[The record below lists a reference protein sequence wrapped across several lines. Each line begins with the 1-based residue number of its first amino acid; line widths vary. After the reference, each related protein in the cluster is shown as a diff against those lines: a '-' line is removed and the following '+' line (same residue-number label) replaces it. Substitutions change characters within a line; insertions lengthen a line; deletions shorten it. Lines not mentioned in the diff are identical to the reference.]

1 LEGRLNLFQRM
12 MLRWRELHPYNPV
25 HVVLIPAPLD
35 RARLQDCID
44 RHLERLGLTGL
55 VVDLKRWRF
64 RYHGGPANADLSVRA
79 AGADPIGVLS
89 GEIEREFNAPFPDEP
104 KTTPF
109 RFVAVDAGGEFHLA
123 LAYDHFVAG
132 GDAIALLLRGI
143 AERYTGGA
151 PAGAA
156 AQPLEIYPAT
166 YRSLLLRHPLWILKG
181 LAGVPRMVASSRR
194 SFRPRY
200 GSPDDQYNAF
210 KFFSLGPEA
219 LDGLRGTGKAW
230 GVTFNDLLMASAL
243 QALAPLAPERA
254 RQPRRRELAV
264 ASIVNIRDDFGP
276 AARAALSPFL
286 ASFRVSHPVPAG
298 IGLREL
304 VQAVHVETVRVKSKR
319 VDLLGL
325 LALGVSALMWPFLSP
340 HQRARFYFKYHPAW
354 AGVTTLNV
362 NALWGRAD
370 GRDLPFDYIRAVPT
384 GPLCP
389 MVFAVTTARDMLHVG
404 VSYRT
409 AAFSPAAIDG
419 VVKEFVR
426 CIESLR
432 AEPCS

>member
-1 LEGRLNLFQRM
+1 MAGRLNLFQRM

-35 RARLQDCID
+35 GARLQACIN

-55 VVDLKRWRF
+55 VVDQKRRQF
-64 RYHGGPANADLSVRA
+64 RYAGGPANVDLRVQA
-79 AGADPIGVLS
+79 GGADPVGVL
-89 GEIEREFNAPFPDEP
+89 GAEIEREFNARFPDEI
-104 KTTPF
+104 KATPF

-132 GDAIALLLRGI
+132 GDSIALLLRDI
-143 AERYTGGA
+143 AERYTGGVPVEAPLKA
-151 PAGAA
+151 PAM
-156 AQPLEIYPAT
+156 YPST
-166 YRSLLLRHPLWILKG
+166 YRSLLLRHPLWVLKG
-181 LAGVPRMVASSRR
+181 LTGLPRMVASARR

-200 GSPDDQYNAF
+200 ENADDQYNAF
-210 KFFSLGPEA
+210 KLFSLGSGA
-219 LDGLRGTGKAW
+219 LNGLRGAGKAW
-230 GVTFNDLLMASAL
+230 GVTFNDLLMASVL

-254 RQPRRRELAV
+254 RQSRRRELAV
-264 ASIVNIRDDFGP
+264 ASIVNIRDDFGS

-304 VQAVHVETVRVKSKR
+304 VQAVHAETARVKAQR
-319 VDLLGL
+319 ADLVSL
-325 LALGVSALMWPFLSP
+325 LALGVAGLMWRFLSLRR
-340 HQRARFYFKYHPAW
+340 RARFFIKYHPAW
-354 AGVTTLNV
+354 AGVTTLNL
-362 NALWGRAD
+362 NALWGRRD
-370 GRDLPFDYIRAVPT
+370 GRGAPFDYIRAVPT

-389 MVFAVTTARDMLHVG
+389 MVIAVTTVRDVLHVG

-409 AAFSPAAIDG
+409 AAFSQAAIDG
-419 VVKEFVR
+419 VVKELVR

-432 AEPCS
+432 EEP

>member
-25 HVVLIPAPLD
+25 HVIRIPAPLD
-35 RARLQDCID
+35 RERLRACID
-44 RHLERLGLTGL
+44 RHLEALGLTGL

-64 RYHGGPANADLSVRA
+64 RYDGGPANVELSVRA
-79 AGADPIGVLS
+79 AAGDPMGVLAA
-89 GEIEREFNAPFPDEP
+89 EIEREFNTRFPAAPNA
-104 KTTPF
+104 TPF
-109 RFVAVDAGGEFHLA
+109 RCVAVDAGGEFHLA

-132 GDAIALLLRGI
+132 GDSIAVLLKEI
-143 AERYTGGA
+143 AERYIGGA

-156 AQPLEIYPAT
+156 SQPLELYPTT
-166 YRSLLLRHPLWILKG
+166 YRSLLLRHPLWILRG
-181 LAGVPRMVASSRR
+181 LGGLPRVVASARR

-200 GSPDDQYNAF
+200 ARADDQYNAF
-210 KFFSLGPEA
+210 KCFSLGPTA
-219 LDGLRGTGKAW
+219 LNRLRGAGRAW
-230 GVTFNDLLMASAL
+230 GVTFNDLLMASVL
-243 QALAPLAPERA
+243 QALAPLTAERT

-264 ASIVNIRDDFGP
+264 ASIVNIREDFGS

-304 VQAVHVETVRVKSKR
+304 VQAVHAETARMR
-319 VDLLGL
+319 AMRLDLLSL

-340 HQRARFYFKYHPAW
+340 HQRARFFAKYHPAW
-354 AGVTTLNV
+354 AGVTALNV
-362 NALWGRAD
+362 NALWGTGDSREA
-370 GRDLPFDYIRAVPT
+370 PFDYLRAVPT

-389 MVFAVTTARDMLHVG
+389 MVFAVTTVKDVLHVG

-409 AAFSPAAIDG
+409 AAFSRAAIDG
-419 VVKEFVR
+419 VASEFVR

-432 AEPCS
+432 EEPCS

>member
-1 LEGRLNLFQRM
+1 MEGRLNLFQRM

-25 HVVLIPAPLD
+25 HVVLIPASLD
-35 RARLQDCID
+35 RARLQACID
-44 RHLERLGLTGL
+44 RHLEGLGLTGL

-64 RYHGGPANADLSVRA
+64 RYCGGPANADLRVRA
-79 AGADPIGVLS
+79 ADADAIGVLS
-89 GEIEREFNAPFPDEP
+89 SEIEREFNSRFAAAPRSA
-104 KTTPF
+104 PF
-109 RFVAVDAGGEFHLA
+109 RFVAVDAGGKFHLA

-132 GDAIALLLRGI
+132 GDSIALLLRDI
-143 AERYTGGA
+143 AERYIGDA
-151 PAGAA
+151 PAEPAVP
-156 AQPLEIYPAT
+156 PLEVYPAT

-181 LAGVPRMVASSRR
+181 LAALPRMVASSRR

-200 GSPDDQYNAF
+200 GSADDQYNAF
-210 KFFSLGPEA
+210 KFFSLGPAA
-219 LDGLRGTGKAW
+219 LDGLRGAGKAW
-230 GVTFNDLLMASAL
+230 GVTFNDLLMASVL
-243 QALAPLAPERA
+243 LALAPLAPERA

-286 ASFRVSHPVPAG
+286 ASFRVAHPVPAG
-298 IGLREL
+298 VGLREL
-304 VQAVHVETVRVKSKR
+304 VQSVHAETVRVKANR
-319 VDLLGL
+319 VDLLSL
-325 LALGVSALMWPFLSP
+325 LALGVAALMWRFLSP
-340 HQRARFYFKYHPAW
+340 HQRARFFVKYHPAW

-362 NALWGRAD
+362 NALWGRGD
-370 GRDLPFDYIRAVPT
+370 GRDAAFDYIRAVPT

-389 MVFAVTTARDMLHVG
+389 MVFAVTTVRDVLHVG

-409 AAFSPAAIDG
+409 AAFSQAAIDG

-432 AEPCS
+432 EEPCS

>member
-1 LEGRLNLFQRM
+1 LAGRLNLFQRM

-35 RARLQDCID
+35 RARLQACID
-44 RHLERLGLTGL
+44 RHLESLGLTGL

-64 RYHGGPANADLSVRA
+64 RYAGGPANADLSVRA
-79 AGADPIGVLS
+79 AGADPISVLS
-89 GEIEREFNAPFPDEP
+89 AEIEREFNAWFPDEIR
-104 KTTPF
+104 TTPF

-132 GDAIALLLRGI
+132 GDSIALLLRDI
-143 AERYTGGA
+143 AERYTGGV
-151 PAGAA
+151 PAEAA
-156 AQPLEIYPAT
+156 LQPLEMYPAT
-166 YRSLLLRHPLWILKG
+166 YRSLLLRHPLWVLQG
-181 LAGVPRMVASSRR
+181 LTGLPRMVASARR

-200 GSPDDQYNAF
+200 GSAGDQYNAF
-210 KFFSLGPEA
+210 KLFSLGPGV
-219 LDGLRGTGKAW
+219 LDGLRGASKAW
-230 GVTFNDLLMASAL
+230 GVTFNDLLMASVL

-304 VQAVHVETVRVKSKR
+304 VRAVHAETARVKAKR
-319 VDLLGL
+319 ADLVSL
-325 LALGVSALMWPFLSP
+325 LALGVSGLMWPFLSLR
-340 HQRARFYFKYHPAW
+340 QRARFFIKYHPAW
-354 AGVTTLNV
+354 AGITTLNV
-362 NALWGRAD
+362 NTLWGRRD
-370 GRDLPFDYIRAVPT
+370 GRDAPFDYIRAVPT

-389 MVFAVTTARDMLHVG
+389 MVFAVTTVRDVLHVG

-419 VVKEFVR
+419 VAKEFVR
-426 CIESLR
+426 CVESLR
-432 AEPCS
+432 EEPSS

>member
-1 LEGRLNLFQRM
+1 LAGRLNLFQRM

-35 RARLQDCID
+35 RARLQACID
-44 RHLERLGLTGL
+44 RHLENLGLTGL
-55 VVDLKRWRF
+55 VVDLTRWRF
-64 RYHGGPANADLSVRA
+64 RYDGGPANADLRVK
-79 AGADPIGVLS
+79 AGRADPIGVL
-89 GEIEREFNAPFPDEP
+89 GAEIEREFNARFPDEL
-104 KTTPF
+104 KATPF
-109 RFVAVDAGGEFHLA
+109 RFVAVDASGEFHLA

-132 GDAIALLLRGI
+132 GDSIALLLRDI
-143 AERYTGGA
+143 AERYTGGV

-156 AQPLEIYPAT
+156 PSPPERYPAT
-166 YRSLLLRHPLWILKG
+166 YRSVLLRHPLWVLKG
-181 LAGVPRMVASSRR
+181 LTGLPRMVASARR

-200 GSPDDQYNAF
+200 GSAGDQYNAF
-210 KFFSLGPEA
+210 KLFSLGPGA
-219 LDGLRGTGKAW
+219 LDGLRGAGKAW
-230 GVTFNDLLMASAL
+230 GVTFNDLLMASVL

-254 RQPRRRELAV
+254 GEPRRRELAV

-304 VQAVHVETVRVKSKR
+304 VQAVHAETARVKAKR
-319 VDLLGL
+319 ADLVSL
-325 LALGVSALMWPFLSP
+325 LALGVSGLMWPFLSLRR
-340 HQRARFYFKYHPAW
+340 RARFFVKYHPAW
-354 AGVTTLNV
+354 AGITTLNV
-362 NALWGRAD
+362 NALWDRRD
-370 GRDLPFDYIRAVPT
+370 GRDAPFDYIRAVPT

-389 MVFAVTTARDMLHVG
+389 MVFAVTTVRDVLHVG

-409 AAFSPAAIDG
+409 AAFSQAAVDG
-419 VVKEFVR
+419 VVKEVVR

-432 AEPCS
+432 KEP

>member
-1 LEGRLNLFQRM
+1 MAGRLNLFQRM

-35 RARLQDCID
+35 RARLQACID
-44 RHLERLGLTGL
+44 RHLESLGLTGL

-64 RYHGGPANADLSVRA
+64 RYAGGPANADLSVRA

-89 GEIEREFNAPFPDEP
+89 GEIEREFNARFPDEL

-109 RFVAVDAGGEFHLA
+109 RFVAVEAGGEFHLA

-132 GDAIALLLRGI
+132 GDSIALLLRDI
-143 AERYTGGA
+143 AERYTGGVPAEA
-151 PAGAA
+151 PL
-156 AQPLEIYPAT
+156 QPPEMYPST
-166 YRSLLLRHPLWILKG
+166 YRSLLLRHPLWVLKG
-181 LAGVPRMVASSRR
+181 LTGLPRMVASARR

-200 GSPDDQYNAF
+200 GSADDQYNAF
-210 KFFSLGPEA
+210 KLFSLGPEA
-219 LDGLRGTGKAW
+219 VDGLRGAGKAW
-230 GVTFNDLLMASAL
+230 GVTFNDLLMASVL

-304 VQAVHVETVRVKSKR
+304 VRAVHAETARVKAKR
-319 VDLLGL
+319 ADLVSLI
-325 LALGVSALMWPFLSP
+325 ALGVSGLMWPFLSLR
-340 HQRARFYFKYHPAW
+340 QRARFFVKYHPAW

-362 NALWGRAD
+362 NALWGSKD
-370 GRDLPFDYIRAVPT
+370 GRDAPFDYIRAVPT

-389 MVFAVTTARDMLHVG
+389 MVLAVTTVRDVLHVG

-409 AAFSPAAIDG
+409 ATFSKAAIDG
-419 VVKEFVR
+419 VAKEFIR
-426 CIESLR
+426 CVESLR
-432 AEPCS
+432 EEPCS

>member
-1 LEGRLNLFQRM
+1 LAGRLNLFQRM

-35 RARLQDCID
+35 RARLQACID

-64 RYHGGPANADLSVRA
+64 HYAGGPANADLRVRA
-79 AGADPIGVLS
+79 GGADPIGVLS
-89 GEIEREFNAPFPDEP
+89 AEIEREFNARFPDEL
-104 KTTPF
+104 KATPF

-132 GDAIALLLRGI
+132 GDSIALLMRDI

-156 AQPLEIYPAT
+156 SQPPERYPAT
-166 YRSLLLRHPLWILKG
+166 YRRVLLRHPLWVLKG
-181 LAGVPRMVASSRR
+181 LTGLPRMVASARR

-200 GSPDDQYNAF
+200 GSAGDQYNAF
-210 KFFSLGPEA
+210 KLFSLGPGP
-219 LDGLRGTGKAW
+219 LDGLRGAGKAW
-230 GVTFNDLLMASAL
+230 GVTFNDLLMASVL

-254 RQPRRRELAV
+254 GEPRRRELAV

-298 IGLREL
+298 IGLRAL
-304 VQAVHVETVRVKSKR
+304 VQAVHAETARVKAKR
-319 VDLLGL
+319 ADLVSL
-325 LALGVSALMWPFLSP
+325 LALGVSGVMWPFLSLRR
-340 HQRARFYFKYHPAW
+340 RARFYVKYHPAW

-362 NALWGRAD
+362 NALWGQRD
-370 GRDLPFDYIRAVPT
+370 GRDAPFDYIRAVPT

-389 MVFAVTTARDMLHVG
+389 MVFAVTTAGDVLHVG

-409 AAFSPAAIDG
+409 AVFSKAVVDG

-432 AEPCS
+432 EEPCS

>member
-1 LEGRLNLFQRM
+1 MEGHLNLFQRM

-25 HVVLIPAPLD
+25 HVVLIPAPLE
-35 RARLQDCID
+35 RARLQACID
-44 RHLERLGLTGL
+44 RHLEGVGLTGL
-55 VVDLKRWRF
+55 VVDLERWRF
-64 RYHGGPANADLSVRA
+64 RYCGGPANADLRVRA
-79 AGADPIGVLS
+79 AGADAISVLS
-89 GEIEREFNAPFPDEP
+89 SEIEREFNSPFAAAP
-104 KTTPF
+104 KSTPF

-132 GDAIALLLRGI
+132 GDSIALLLRDI
-143 AERYTGGA
+143 AERYVGGV
-151 PAGAA
+151 AA
-156 AQPLEIYPAT
+156 EAAVPPLEVYPAT

-181 LAGVPRMVASSRR
+181 LAALPRMVASSRR

-200 GSPDDQYNAF
+200 GSADDQYNAF

-219 LDGLRGTGKAW
+219 LDGLRGAGRAW
-230 GVTFNDLLMASAL
+230 GVTFNDLLMASVL
-243 QALAPLAPERA
+243 LALAPLAPERA

-276 AARAALSPFL
+276 AARTALSPFL

-298 IGLREL
+298 LGLRAL
-304 VQAVHVETVRVKSKR
+304 VQAVHAETVRVKANR
-319 VDLLGL
+319 VDLLSL
-325 LALGVSALMWPFLSP
+325 LALGVSALMWRFLSP
-340 HQRARFYFKYHPAW
+340 HQRARFFVKYHPAW

-362 NALWGRAD
+362 KALWGRGD
-370 GRDLPFDYIRAVPT
+370 GRDATFDYIRAVPT

-389 MVFAVTTARDMLHVG
+389 MVFAVTTIRDVLHVG

-409 AAFSPAAIDG
+409 AAFSQAAIDG

-426 CIESLR
+426 CIASLR
-432 AEPCS
+432 EEPGS

>member
-1 LEGRLNLFQRM
+1 MEGRLNLFQRM

-25 HVVLIPAPLD
+25 HVVLIPARLD
-35 RARLQDCID
+35 RARLQACID
-44 RHLERLGLTGL
+44 RHLESLGLTGL
-55 VVDLKRWRF
+55 AVDLKRWRF
-64 RYHGGPANADLSVRA
+64 RYQGGPANADLSVRA
-79 AGADPIGVLS
+79 AGADPISVLS
-89 GEIEREFNAPFPDEP
+89 GAIEREFNAPFPDER

-109 RFVAVDAGGEFHLA
+109 RFVAVDAGGQFHLA

-132 GDAIALLLRGI
+132 GDSIALLLRDI
-143 AERYTGGA
+143 AERYTGA
-151 PAGAA
+151 TPAGPAS
-156 AQPLEIYPAT
+156 PPPEIYPPR
-166 YRSLLLRHPLWILKG
+166 YRRLLLRHPLWVLKG
-181 LAGVPRMVASSRR
+181 LTGLPRMVASSRR

-200 GSPDDQYNAF
+200 GSADDQYNAF
-210 KFFSLGPEA
+210 KLFSLGPGA
-219 LDGLRGTGKAW
+219 LTGLRGAGKAW
-230 GVTFNDLLMASAL
+230 GVTFNDLLMASVL

-264 ASIVNIRDDFGP
+264 ASIVNIRDDFGS

-304 VQAVHVETVRVKSKR
+304 VQAVHAETARAKTKR
-319 VDLLGL
+319 GDLLSL
-325 LALGVSALMWPFLSP
+325 LALGVAGLMWPFLSLR
-340 HQRARFYFKYHPAW
+340 QRARFFTKYHPAW

-362 NALWGRAD
+362 NALWGRGD
-370 GRDLPFDYIRAVPT
+370 GHDAPFDYIRAVPT

-389 MVFAVTTARDMLHVG
+389 MVFAVTTVRDVLHVG

-409 AAFSPAAIDG
+409 AAFSQAAIDA
-419 VVKEFVR
+419 VVKEFVH

-432 AEPCS
+432 AEPCA

>member
-1 LEGRLNLFQRM
+1 MEGRLNLFQRM

-35 RARLQDCID
+35 RARLQACID
-44 RHLERLGLTGL
+44 RQLESLGLTGL

-64 RYHGGPANADLSVRA
+64 RYDGGPANADLSVRA
-79 AGADPIGVLS
+79 AGGDPMGVLAS
-89 GEIEREFNAPFPDEP
+89 EIEREFNTRFPAEP

-132 GDAIALLLRGI
+132 GDSIALLLRDI
-143 AERYTGGA
+143 AERYTGDA

-166 YRSLLLRHPLWILKG
+166 YRSLLLRHPLWVLRG
-181 LAGVPRMVASSRR
+181 LAGLPRMVASSRR
-194 SFRPRY
+194 SFRPRNESA
-200 GSPDDQYNAF
+200 GDQYNAF
-210 KFFSLGPEA
+210 KLFSLGPGA
-219 LDGLRGTGKAW
+219 LTGLRGAGRAW
-230 GVTFNDLLMASAL
+230 GVTFNDLLLTSAL
-243 QALAPLAPERA
+243 LALAPLSPERA

-264 ASIVNIRDDFGP
+264 ASIVNIRDDFGS

-286 ASFRVSHPVPAG
+286 ASFRVLHPVPAG

-304 VQAVHVETVRVKSKR
+304 VQAVHAETARVKAKR
-319 VDLLGL
+319 GDLLSL
-325 LALGVSALMWPFLSP
+325 LALGVSELMWPFLSL
-340 HQRARFYFKYHPAW
+340 HQRARFFVKYYPVW

-362 NALWGRAD
+362 NALWGSGD
-370 GRDLPFDYIRAVPT
+370 GRDARFDYLRAVPT

-389 MVFAVTTARDMLHVG
+389 MVFAVTSMKDDLHVG

-409 AAFSPAAIDG
+409 AAFSKAAIDG
-419 VVKEFVR
+419 VANEFVR

-432 AEPCS
+432 NEPCS